1 MKEYKFYG
9 GINMNEMN
17 NMENRNQEVY
27 YILVDENILS
37 EKKPSYAVEL
47 GKSMVGTVL
56 LSAAV
61 MGGTAL
67 AGLAIDKVVIPA
79 AETTLDGI
87 RNAKNRLKDKI
98 RDRKNKEAEDDFE
111 IL

>member
-1 MKEYKFYG
+1 
-9 GINMNEMN
+9 MNEMN
-17 NMENRNQEVY
+17 NMENNNQEVY
-27 YILVDENILS
+27 YILVDESMLS
-37 EKKPSYAVEL
+37 EKKKSYAVEL

-67 AGLAIDKVVIPA
+67 AGLAIEKVVIPA
-79 AETTLDGI
+79 AETTVDGI
-87 RNAKNRLKDKI
+87 ITVKNRLKDKI
-98 RDRKNKEAEDDFE
+98 KNRKNKEAEDEEFE

>member
-1 MKEYKFYG
+1 
-9 GINMNEMN
+9 MNEMN
-17 NMENRNQEVY
+17 NMENNNKEVY
-27 YILVDENILS
+27 YILVDGNMMS
-37 EKKPSYAVEL
+37 EKKKSCAAEL

-67 AGLAIDKVVIPA
+67 AGLAIEKVVIPA
-79 AETTLDGI
+79 AETTVDGI
-87 RNAKNRLKDKI
+87 ITVKNRLKDKI
-98 RDRKNKEAEDDFE
+98 KNRKNKEAEDEEFE